1 MFAVYSSIGN
11 NLTTNSSTVQVR
23 VVVSGPYGFFGTNN
37 NSA

>member
-11 NLTTNSSTVQVR
+11 NLTTSGNSLQVR
-23 VVVSGPYGFFGTNN
+23 VGVASPYGYFGTNN

>member
-11 NLTTNSSTVQVR
+11 NLTTSGNALQVR
-23 VVVSGPYGFFGTNN
+23 VGVSTPYGFSATNN